1 MVCACAGRARGPAR
15 QRHATAATARAGRRS
30 ARRALARRAKLAG
43 RPAADAVFEE
53 GRPPRRGGRTSGGGG
68 QQHSRARGGLNGSRL
83 GSARLGS
90 ARLGSARLG
99 SARLGSAR
107 LGSARLGS
115 ARLGSAR
122 LGSARLGSARL
133 GSARL
138 GSARLGS
145 AHSRRL
151 KTLTGCQVFCRAVHP
166 CSPSASLRPG
176 HRARKE
182 TAPIVLTVVPCR
194 LQPRPM
200 TPASRASSRC
210 RKTLDRRASVRNVER
225 THKQTWPR
233 YHAAY
238 TRLTDSEN

>member
-1 MVCACAGRARGPAR
+1 M
-15 QRHATAATARAGRRS
+15 
-30 ARRALARRAKLAG
+30 
-43 RPAADAVFEE
+43 ADAVTEE
-53 GRPPRRGGRTSGGGG
+53 ERPPRRDDRRSGGDGGRRC
-68 QQHSRARGGLNGSRL
+68 SRGRGAVMASARLGSARLGSARL

-151 KTLTGCQVFCRAVHP
+151 KTLAGCQVFCRAVHP

-176 HRARKE
+176 NRARKA

-194 LQPRPM
+194 FQQRPM
-200 TPASRASSRC
+200 TPAYRASSRC
-210 RKTLDRRASVRNVER
+210 RTTLDRRASVRNVER
-225 THKQTWPR
+225 TRKQTCPR
-233 YHAAY
+233 CHAAY
-238 TRLTDSEN
+238 TRVTDSEN